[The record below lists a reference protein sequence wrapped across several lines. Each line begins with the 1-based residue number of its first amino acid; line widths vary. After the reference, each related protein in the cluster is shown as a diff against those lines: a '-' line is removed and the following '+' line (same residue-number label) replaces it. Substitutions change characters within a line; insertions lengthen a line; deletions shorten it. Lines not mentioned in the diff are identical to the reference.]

1 MHLKGMVFRRI
12 IFIYSISISGLYG
25 QMGLSESARAMLNDS
40 DAEKRMEF
48 GRKVETLIDSVL
60 SLPQSSF
67 NGLDTIRSIS
77 VLRAPD
83 NTFLLITWNIPQLD
97 GTYKYYGRVR
107 FADSKKA
114 RGKTLVLI
122 DDSDSISK
130 PEFRALNAAHWYG
143 ALYYK
148 IIYTKYKRKKT
159 YTLLGWDG
167 NTALSNRK
175 IIDVMQITGKNVKF
189 GSPIF
194 QEGKILKHRVLLEY
208 AEDAAVSLRYFETNQ
223 HIVFDHLVPPNS
235 TLEGQYAFYSPD
247 FSTDAYVFEK
257 GKWKFIRNFE
267 ARNDKEEQ
275 KNFKKPEKGLAKP
288 R

>member
-1 MHLKGMVFRRI
+1 MVFRLI

-25 QMGLSESARAMLNDS
+25 QMGLSESARAMLNDP

-48 GRKVETLIDSVL
+48 GRKVEVLIDSVL
-60 SLPQSSF
+60 SLPKSSF
-67 NGLDTIRSIS
+67 DGIDTIRSIS
-77 VLRAPD
+77 ALRAPD
-83 NTFLLITWNIPQLD
+83 GAFILITWNIPQMD
-97 GTYKYYGRVR
+97 GTYKYYGRLR
-107 FADSKKA
+107 LPDSKKG
-114 RGKTLVLI
+114 RGKTIILT
-122 DDSDSISK
+122 DDSDNISK
-130 PEFRALNAAHWYG
+130 PETMTLNATHWYG

-175 IIDVMQITGKNVKF
+175 IIEIMQINGNNVKF

-194 QEGKILKHRVLLEY
+194 QDGKILKHRVLLEY
-208 AEDAAVSLRYFETNQ
+208 AEDAAVSLRYYEANQ

-267 ARNDKEEQ
+267 VRNDKEEQ